1 MGEPAPGETFDQY
14 ELQDVV
20 AHGGMAT
27 IFRARDRE
35 NGHTVALK
43 VPPLEYAGDRV
54 FHRRFQRE
62 EAIGQ
67 RLAHRAVIKVL
78 RPREKSRLYLVM
90 EYVEGELLRER
101 LRREGRLPIAT
112 AVALGIKIADAL
124 VYLHG
129 EGVVH
134 RDLKPENIMLTADGG
149 VKLMDFG
156 IAFDATQGDLTWSGL
171 SSSVGT
177 PEYMA
182 PEQVRAR
189 HGDER
194 TDLYSLGVILYEML
208 TGQLPWSGEN
218 AQQVMHA
225 KLEEYPTP
233 PRELRPEIP
242 PALEE
247 VVLHALERRPERRPE
262 SALELREAL
271 AHLDSVVITNRDAR
285 VRRRQPGLT
294 RSDLGAKLRKTDGSG
309 GDAARGE
316 PEGRLGPGVA
326 RRQQAA
332 VAVQIRGEAPVESLL
347 LGRGRLVAEEVAARA
362 RPKLQILAHVGGHA
376 GAQVA
381 RGAADELHG
390 AHEVRH
396 FEHRARLGQLGDGFR
411 RQTPPATGVGD
422 HGGRILQRPCH
433 LGARVDAAGSGGER
447 HVRDA
452 RPRHAPIEP
461 AAGMAHVTR
470 PWWNAPTLQAR
481 RPGSSWRA
489 RSAGAPT
496 PTAWCGIRPRAST

>member
-1 MGEPAPGETFDQY
+1 MGEPAPGETLDQY
-14 ELQDVV
+14 ELLDVI
-20 AHGGMAT
+20 ARSGMAT

-43 VPPLEYAGDRV
+43 VPPREHARALV
-54 FHRRFQRE
+54 SPRRFERE

-67 RLAHRAVIKVL
+67 RLAHPTVIKVL
-78 RPREKSRLYLVM
+78 RPRRKARIYLVR
-90 EYVEGELLRER
+90 EYVEGEPLRER

-112 AVALGIKIADAL
+112 AVELGIKIADAL

-129 EGVVH
+129 QGVVH

-171 SSSVGT
+171 SPSVGT

-208 TGQLPWSGEN
+208 TGKVPWSGDS

-225 KLEEYPTP
+225 KLEEYPVP
-233 PRELRPEIP
+233 PRDLRPDIP

-271 AHLDSVVITNRDAR
+271 AHLDSVVITNRAARLRRTRRLPRWAR
-285 VRRRQPGLT
+285 VLVRIG
-294 RSDLGAKLRKTDGSG
+294 GAAAGDGPPFWAPS
-309 GDAARGE
+309 
-316 PEGRLGPGVA
+316 RLG
-326 RRQQAA
+326 
-332 VAVQIRGEAPVESLL
+332 
-347 LGRGRLVAEEVAARA
+347 
-362 RPKLQILAHVGGHA
+362 
-376 GAQVA
+376 
-381 RGAADELHG
+381 
-390 AHEVRH
+390 
-396 FEHRARLGQLGDGFR
+396 
-411 RQTPPATGVGD
+411 
-422 HGGRILQRPCH
+422 
-433 LGARVDAAGSGGER
+433 
-447 HVRDA
+447 
-452 RPRHAPIEP
+452 
-461 AAGMAHVTR
+461 
-470 PWWNAPTLQAR
+470 
-481 RPGSSWRA
+481 
-489 RSAGAPT
+489 
-496 PTAWCGIRPRAST
+496 